1 MPGESEMI
9 HNNIKEEE
17 RRNSMKKIENLERAY
32 DFFRPSLVLGSAL
45 GMDLKRVID
54 QWYDYGEISYI
65 ERDYFK
71 ERIEE
76 DNL

>member
-1 MPGESEMI
+1 
-9 HNNIKEEE
+9 
-17 RRNSMKKIENLERAY
+17 MKKIENLERAY

>member
-1 MPGESEMI
+1 
-9 HNNIKEEE
+9 
-17 RRNSMKKIENLERAY
+17 MKKIENLERAY
-32 DFFRPSLVLGSAL
+32 DFFRSELVLGRAL

-54 QWYDYGEISYI
+54 QWYDMGEISYI

-76 DNL
+76 DNLWEQLIKRI

>member
-1 MPGESEMI
+1 
-9 HNNIKEEE
+9 
-17 RRNSMKKIENLERAY
+17 MKRIECLERAL
-32 DFFRPSLVLGSAL
+32 DFFRPALELGRAL
-45 GMDLKRVID
+45 GMDLNRVID

-71 ERIEE
+71 ERIKE